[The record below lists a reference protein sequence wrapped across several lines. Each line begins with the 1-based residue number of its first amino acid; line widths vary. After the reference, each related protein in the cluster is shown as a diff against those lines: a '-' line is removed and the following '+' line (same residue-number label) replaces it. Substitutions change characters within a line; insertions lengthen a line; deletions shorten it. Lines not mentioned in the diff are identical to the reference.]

1 MSIQP
6 LYAALLA
13 LVVSLSAVTSA
24 RAGTGDDLAHVTVYD
39 AGIAEFLELRTVELQ
54 TGLNTIEWRSLMPKA
69 YLRTLRVTAADA
81 EVIRQDVTLDGAEVK
96 GEKTAVLHLQ
106 IMNRGAAG
114 PRRILVDYLA
124 PNVTWQSDCAL
135 VLDPG
140 PNGAP
145 PTTAA
150 LDVWLSVFNS
160 TGLDLRAGSLDLV
173 AGEINLVDGGG
184 AYESRR
190 VAQYQVN
197 MQSNAVYTGS
207 SEDSGDSSTTVT
219 GLSVFNRLALGK
231 GIVLNANN
239 AMSRFPLMQ
248 RTKLGVEERKVFEN
262 AYNVQTFGRNGFTL
276 LPRGLDVRLV
286 SKNTTGVPI
295 PAGVVTVYA
304 KTGDLL
310 QIVGQ
315 DRIGLTAEAA
325 EFTVSQGRSATLFGS
340 RRIVERKTFADP
352 LSGGG
357 RRERLVTKIEVVLTN
372 RGTLAADAFV
382 REGIEPFDE
391 NRWTLLESSHQSETL
406 GANTIQFKVQ
416 VPAGGKTVVSYTVET
431 K

>member
-1 MSIQP
+1 MSRRP
-6 LYAALLA
+6 LIAFGLSLFLCIAAA
-13 LVVSLSAVTSA
+13 SST
-24 RAGTGDDLAHVTVYD
+24 RAAAGDDLVHLTVYD
-39 AGIAEFLELRTVELQ
+39 AGIAEFLEVRTLELQ

-69 YLRTLRVTAADA
+69 HLRTLRVMAADA
-81 EVIRQDVTLDGAEVK
+81 EVVRQDITMDGAEVR
-96 GEKTAVLHLQ
+96 GEKTAVVHLQ

-114 PRRILVDYLA
+114 PRKVVVDYLA
-124 PNVTWQSDCAL
+124 PNVSWQSDCAL

-145 PTTAA
+145 PVSAT
-150 LDVWLSVFNS
+150 LDIWLSVFNS

-184 AYESRR
+184 GFESRR

-197 MQSNAVYTGS
+197 AQSNAFYTGDD
-207 SEDSGDSSTTVT
+207 EGEGDTSTTVT

-231 GIVLNANN
+231 GIALNANN
-239 AMSRFPLMQ
+239 TMSRFPLMQ
-248 RTKLGVEERKVFEN
+248 RTKIGVEERKVFEN
-262 AYNVQTFGRNGFTL
+262 AYNAQTFGRNGFTL

-304 KTGDLL
+304 RTGDLM
-310 QIVGQ
+310 QIAGQ
-315 DRIGLTAEAA
+315 DRIGLTAEQA

-340 RRIVERKTFADP
+340 RRVVERKTLADE
-352 LSGGG
+352 LSSGG
-357 RRERLVTKIEVVLTN
+357 RRERLVTKVEVVLTN
-372 RGTLAADAFV
+372 RGTLEADAFV
-382 REGIEPFDE
+382 REGIEPYDE
-391 NRWTLLESSHQSETL
+391 NRWTLLAQSHASETL
-406 GANTIQFKVQ
+406 GANTIQFKVK
-416 VPAGGKTVVSYTVET
+416 VPPGGKTVVSYTVET

>member
-1 MSIQP
+1 
-6 LYAALLA
+6 
-13 LVVSLSAVTSA
+13 
-24 RAGTGDDLAHVTVYD
+24 
-39 AGIAEFLELRTVELQ
+39 
-54 TGLNTIEWRSLMPKA
+54 
-69 YLRTLRVTAADA
+69 
-81 EVIRQDVTLDGAEVK
+81 
-96 GEKTAVLHLQ
+96 
-106 IMNRGAAG
+106 
-114 PRRILVDYLA
+114 
-124 PNVTWQSDCAL
+124 
-135 VLDPG
+135 
-140 PNGAP
+140 
-145 PTTAA
+145 
-150 LDVWLSVFNS
+150 
-160 TGLDLRAGSLDLV
+160 
-173 AGEINLVDGGG
+173 
-184 AYESRR
+184 
-190 VAQYQVN
+190 
-197 MQSNAVYTGS
+197 
-207 SEDSGDSSTTVT
+207 
-219 GLSVFNRLALGK
+219 LSVFNRLALGK

-262 AYNVQTFGRNGFTL
+262 AYNLQTFGRNGFTL

-325 EFTVSQGRSATLFGS
+325 EFTVGQGRSATLFGS
-340 RRIVERKTFADP
+340 RRIVERKTFADVM
-352 LSGGG
+352 SGGG

-391 NRWTLLESSHQSETL
+391 NRWSLLESTHQSETL